1 MVAIARPS
9 SSRAGKAQRRQEVA
23 AAETAVQEANLA
35 QQRAADQLLRGLE
48 ALPFAAL
55 RSRTRRRTHFP
66 TLVEHNGTLGSS
78 GIRALLRCLKLILIK
93 ASTLTDQLQST
104 VTAHDLHLRSPLKKR
119 TLGPRSVSLQHGILF
134 RLLTTIP

>member
-1 MVAIARPS
+1 MPSSHPSLASSVFFLSFWNGGAHSPAVALLMVAIARPS

-93 ASTLTDQLQST
+93 ASTLTDQLQREYSN
-104 VTAHDLHLRSPLKKR
+104 SP
-119 TLGPRSVSLQHGILF
+119 
-134 RLLTTIP
+134 

>member
-55 RSRTRRRTHFP
+55 QPHTARLQALLAVSMGVGTRDETSGPAGEGAPASNPLFP

-78 GIRALLRCLKLILIK
+78 GSLR
-93 ASTLTDQLQST
+93 
-104 VTAHDLHLRSPLKKR
+104 
-119 TLGPRSVSLQHGILF
+119 
-134 RLLTTIP
+134 